1 MYIGN
6 FWREREKA
14 SSKVKV
20 LIRRRQR
27 RLQQLELREEMAF
40 VAATLDLSAFV
51 ALKQL
56 DIGSKSG
63 QSHGYPAG
71 NSATPVA

>member
-40 VAATLDLSAFV
+40 VASVDMPMLEAIVVRNATS
-51 ALKQL
+51 
-56 DIGSKSG
+56 
-63 QSHGYPAG
+63 
-71 NSATPVA
+71 